1 MSASSPP
8 SSRGTALVTGAS
20 SGIGKVYAQK
30 LARRGYD
37 LVLVARNRS
46 RLDELAAAITT
57 ETGRTVDVM
66 PADLSKAEDVATVAA
81 RLVDDPAITLLV
93 NNAGSGTEGPIVGAD
108 PAKIDAMLD
117 LNVRALTR
125 LAVAAVN
132 AFSARGRG
140 TLVNIASVVAL
151 VPERFPGAYAATK
164 AYVLALTQSL
174 VAELDGGPVRLQAV
188 MPGLTRTEFF
198 DRAGLDINALPAHM
212 LMAPEDLVE
221 AALRGLEAGE
231 IYTIPSLPDVSGW
244 DELTASR
251 MKLAPDLSHSKPA
264 VRYGTGD
271 MAGG

>member
-8 SSRGTALVTGAS
+8 SSLGTALVTGAS

-37 LVLVARNRS
+37 LIIVARNRS
-46 RLDELAAAITT
+46 RLDELATAIAT
-57 ETGRTVDVM
+57 ETGRTVEVL
-66 PADLSKAEDVATVAA
+66 PADLGKAEDVAAVAA
-81 RLVDDPAITLLV
+81 RLADDPAITLLV
-93 NNAGSGTEGPIVGAD
+93 NNAGSGTEGPIIGAD

-140 TLVNIASVVAL
+140 TLVNIASVVAI
-151 VPERFPGAYAATK
+151 VPEQFFGAYSATK

-174 VAELDGGPVRLQAV
+174 GAELKDSPVRLQAV

-212 LMAPEDLVE
+212 VMAPEDLVE

-231 IYTIPSLPDVSGW
+231 VYTIPSLPDASGW
-244 DELTASR
+244 DALTAAR
-251 MKLAPDLSHSKPA
+251 MVLAPDLSHARPA
-264 VRYGTGD
+264 ARYGL
-271 MAGG
+271 AAAAE